1 MDNMPDKPLQFK
13 KLHETAIIPAY
24 QTSGAAGFDFN
35 ASILL
40 NDEESFNHIDKTTD
54 GDTPCVVIAPKT
66 QFVVK
71 TKLACAIPFGFEMQI
86 RPRSGLAFKHCITL
100 TNTPGT
106 IDSDYRG
113 EIMIMVYNLGC
124 KPFTIYQHDRIAQGV
139 ISRVPQLNIIE
150 VDQLADTER
159 GAGGFGSTGV

>member
-1 MDNMPDKPLQFK
+1 MDNMQDKPLQFK
-13 KLHETAIIPAY
+13 KLHKTAIIPAY
-24 QTSGAAGFDFN
+24 QTNGAAGFDFN

-40 NDEESFNHIDKTTD
+40 DDEGSYNHLEKTDK
-54 GDTPCVVIAPKT
+54 GDTPSVVIPPKA

-113 EIMIMVYNLGC
+113 EIMIMVYNLGN

-150 VDQLADTER
+150 VNTLDDTER